1 MIKYGTG
8 VASGVALVLATVAG
22 PGSASMASP
31 VQAGGTAHRAARAAA
46 GCAPVAWVVNQSVHS
61 ATKGSVTPI
70 DTATNKVIKTIPVPL
85 NAITVALAPD
95 GKTAYA
101 GLDANLGRPGAHG
114 FVIPVNTTTY
124 QKGKP
129 VKAGYIPGSM
139 LVTPNGKTLYAADWL
154 IGQVTPIDTA
164 TDTAGKPI
172 KTGANP
178 YAVAMAATPNSKT
191 VYVVNEEPYGTV
203 TPIDTATNT
212 AGKNIKVGVDPFAI
226 VITPDGKTAYVLNLA
241 EGEPG
246 KGTVTPISTATST
259 AGTPIPIKHA
269 AFPLASNLMVITP
282 NGKTLYAAGNTTL
295 TPINTASNTT
305 LPAIR
310 VAPRHGS
317 DYGAAITPNGRT
329 VYVEGTFNKST
340 RGFIIPVSTATGTAG
355 KPIVFRGYPDAMAIA
370 PDGKTL
376 YVIRAG
382 APRIGLP
389 QDVLPIN
396 TAADTVGKP
405 VETGLQPTA
414 IAIHSPGRSPWRASP
429 PTGRARTVSDW
440 TTFRR

>member
-1 MIKYGTG
+1 MIKHGIG
-8 VASGVALVLATVAG
+8 LISGVALALAAVTLPG
-22 PGSASMASP
+22 PASMASP
-31 VQAGGTAHRAARAAA
+31 AQGAAA
-46 GCAPVAWVVNQSVHS
+46 ASAPVAWVVNRSVHS
-61 ATKGSVTPI
+61 ATKGSVAPI

-95 GKTAYA
+95 GRTAYV

-164 TDTAGKPI
+164 THTAGRPI
-172 KTGANP
+172 KTGADP
-178 YAVAMAATPNSKT
+178 YAVAMAVTPNSKT

-241 EGEPG
+241 EGVPG

-269 AFPLASNLMVITP
+269 AFPLAANLMVITP
-282 NGKTLYAAGNTTL
+282 NGRTLYAVGNTTL
-295 TPINTASNTT
+295 TPIDTATNTT

-317 DYGAAITPNGRT
+317 DYGAAITPDGRT

-340 RGFIIPVSTATGTAG
+340 RGFIVPVSTATGTVG
-355 KPIVFRGYPDAMAIA
+355 KPIVFRGYPDAMAIT

-382 APRIGLP
+382 APQIGLP
-389 QDVLPIN
+389 QDVLPISTAAN
-396 TAADTVGKP
+396 TAGKP
-405 VETGLQPTA
+405 IETGLQPTA
-414 IAIHSPGRSPWRASP
+414 IAIT
-429 PTGRARTVSDW
+429 TGHYQR
-440 TTFRR
+440 